1 MSKKNIGTHAGMV
14 WGLLCD
20 GRKWNYD
27 ELRDKLRLR
36 DRDLNAA
43 LGWLARE
50 DKIEFEHEGGS
61 TQEPTISFFNPRRT
75 QPFVPDCVGWEP
87 SPFSA
92 VCFSRNAG
100 PPAV

>member
-1 MSKKNIGTHAGMV
+1 MAEMSKKNIGTHAGMV

-50 DKIEFEHEGGS
+50 DKI
-61 TQEPTISFFNPRRT
+61 
-75 QPFVPDCVGWEP
+75 
-87 SPFSA
+87 
-92 VCFSRNAG
+92 
-100 PPAV
+100 

>member
-1 MSKKNIGTHAGMV
+1 MAEMSKKNIGTHAGMV

-20 GRKWNYD
+20 GRKWTYD

-61 TQEPTISFFNPRRT
+61 TQVYLKEAVGTNNFF
-75 QPFVPDCVGWEP
+75 F
-87 SPFSA
+87 
-92 VCFSRNAG
+92 
-100 PPAV
+100 

>member
-1 MSKKNIGTHAGMV
+1 M
-14 WGLLCD
+14 GLLCD

-50 DKIEFEHEGGS
+50 G
-61 TQEPTISFFNPRRT
+61 
-75 QPFVPDCVGWEP
+75 
-87 SPFSA
+87 
-92 VCFSRNAG
+92 
-100 PPAV
+100 